1 MEGCDQEAPMVECAI
16 ITLKEETI
24 VLKKSSN
31 PEPVLEEF
39 IPLQNTSGE
48 DAKLEIISKEKC
60 GGDKKNWLSTTQLWN
75 NPNPNPNLNTNQT

>member
-1 MEGCDQEAPMVECAI
+1 MEGCDQEAPMVECGSAVVKGIISDTADKLSI

-39 IPLQNTSGE
+39 IPLKNTSDE

-60 GGDKKNWLSTTQLWN
+60 EN
-75 NPNPNPNLNTNQT
+75 